1 MELYSWICQ
10 RLSILLPMVFLMRP
24 LGSILGPLLF
34 LVYLNDLPTT
44 VPHCSV
50 SLYAVNA
57 VLYCYSSPIKDLEN
71 VFNEDLSRKVL

>member
-34 LVYLNDLPTT
+34 LVCLNDLPTA